1 MRRGVVAVAG
11 RTAGPDA
18 AAGAAVAPAM
28 RRRRAVDLVVLL
40 AGAAA
45 FFWLARRMGTD
56 VAQATANAGAFQSFE
71 RALGLDVEPAAN
83 RWLAQ
88 RPPLAVAAV
97 AYYRLYYL
105 PLAAVLLWVV
115 LGRNDAYRR
124 LRVTVLAVAVIALV
138 AYWAVPL
145 SPPRFAMP
153 GIVDVVAEHDPVTGA
168 ASRDLESRTHL
179 TAFPSMHTGWS
190 ALAAYLAWSTLRT
203 SRPRL
208 ALLAWLFPV
217 GMVLV
222 VVTTGNHYVLDV
234 VGSAVLLAAAI
245 GVARLVPGRDR
256 PGGSGRS
263 GGATPRQDG
272 RDASV

>member
-1 MRRGVVAVAG
+1 MTG
-11 RTAGPDA
+11 RTAGRA
-18 AAGAAVAPAM
+18 RAGDEGPAPATP
-28 RRRRAVDLVVLL
+28 RRRAADLVVLI

-45 FFWLARRMGTD
+45 FLWLARRMGTD
-56 VAQATANAGAFQSFE
+56 VAQATANAEAFQSLE
-71 RALGLDVEPAAN
+71 RAVGIDVEPAAN

-105 PLAAVLLWVV
+105 PLAAVLLGVV
-115 LGRNDAYRR
+115 LARNDAYRR
-124 LRVTVLAVAVIALV
+124 LRVTVLAVAVIALL

-153 GIVDVVAEHDPVTGA
+153 GIVDVVAEHDPIAGE

-190 ALAAYLAWSTLRT
+190 ALAAYLAWSALRT

-208 ALLAWLFPV
+208 ALLVWLFPV

-222 VVTTGNHYVLDV
+222 VVTTGNHDVLDV
-234 VGSAVLLAAAI
+234 IGSAALLAAAI
-245 GVARLVPGRDR
+245 GVTRLWERRRRAGQRRPSRLPPPG
-256 PGGSGRS
+256 
-263 GGATPRQDG
+263 QDG
-272 RDASV
+272 RDATA